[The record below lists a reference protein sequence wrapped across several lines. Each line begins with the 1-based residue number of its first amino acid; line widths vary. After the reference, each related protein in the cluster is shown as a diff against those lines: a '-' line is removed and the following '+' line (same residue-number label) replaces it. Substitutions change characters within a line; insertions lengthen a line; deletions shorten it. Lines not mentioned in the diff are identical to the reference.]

1 VRFIFSRPFFQI
13 AVCCA
18 LFLTFNQLTLAKD
31 FSLKPVPSWVQ
42 KIVPAVDPGSSS
54 AEAGTSS
61 TRILDDEQTRVGA
74 SVERF
79 FHYYQRV
86 DNTTGLE
93 DLSQLRFYFEPSY
106 QQLSI
111 HFVRILRN
119 GATIDALN
127 PSEIKTIQEE
137 DDLDQ
142 QLYNGTSAAVIFVN
156 DVRVGD
162 VIEYAYTVTGDNPV
176 LGGRFAD
183 TFYLADKDPI
193 RERFLRLLI
202 PSKRTLAIKAENTDI
217 QPTTKTIGD
226 DTEYLWLAK
235 NIDAVSGEDS
245 TPNWFNPYPR
255 INVSEFQ
262 TWADVVNWA
271 LPFYENSPIKNAELR
286 AKIEE
291 WKNASSQPEQR
302 TIAAL
307 RFVQDE
313 IRYLGIE
320 LGRYSHQPTV
330 PEKVFT
336 RRFGDC
342 KDKSLLLSSILT
354 SMGIEAWPAL
364 VNSTLR
370 SEIDSWQ
377 PTPFAFDHVI
387 VQAKINGKTYWLD
400 PTISYQRGT
409 LANYYDPPFER
420 SLVLHSGTTALEKIP
435 SPISGAGSVDIVES
449 YTGASSR
456 SPVSLI
462 VTKIYRGMEA
472 DAMRYSLSS
481 VSPADL
487 GKTHLNYYAAT
498 TPSISADGLPVIE
511 DDQQSN
517 TIVVKEKYRIAELW
531 KDNRHSFI
539 ADRIYNELQKPHVS
553 QRNSPLEVHYPLSI
567 KQTILINLGSGFD
580 FPESSDVLADDAMR
594 FEYSYSKSG
603 NQMNMEFVLKTFA
616 DSVPVPKLQ
625 RHLEI
630 LDEAQNVI
638 GYDLNRSRMAVVSR
652 GSSKLSSGATL
663 FIVLL
668 LMFVPLVAIGVGV
681 WVVRTRDQQKRRTRF
696 VKDQQARP
704 GTSPET
710 AYRMS
715 SAEQI
720 EAYIQS
726 LQCRCGTPLYDYEH
740 PPKRERFNY
749 DGQRLLGVRLQC
761 PACRE
766 TLDLYMNPLFEN
778 ERAAGIADF
787 SAS

>member
-1 VRFIFSRPFFQI
+1 MRFIFSRLLIQI

-18 LFLTFNQLTLAKD
+18 IFLTFNQIAAAKD
-31 FSLKPVPSWVQ
+31 FSLKPVPSWIQ
-42 KIVPAVDPGSSS
+42 KVVPSVDPGS

-61 TRILDDEQTRVGA
+61 TRLFDDEQTRVGS

-79 FHYYQRV
+79 SHYYQRV
-86 DNTTGLE
+86 DNTAGLE

-106 QQLSI
+106 QQLAI

-127 PSEIKTIQEE
+127 PSEIKMIQEE

-162 VIEYAYTVTGDNPV
+162 VVEYAYTVTGDNPV

-183 TFYLADKDPI
+183 TFYLADNDPV
-193 RERFLRLLI
+193 REKFLRLLI
-202 PSKRTLAIKAENTDI
+202 PSKRTLAIKPENTDA
-217 QPTTKTIGD
+217 QPTIRTIGD
-226 DTEYLWLAK
+226 DTEYLWSVK
-235 NIDAVSGEDS
+235 NIDAVSAEDS
-245 TPNWFNPYPR
+245 TPDWFNPYPR

-262 TWADVVNWA
+262 SWADVVNWA
-271 LPFYENSPIKNAELR
+271 LPFYQNSPIKNAELR
-286 AKIEE
+286 AKIEG
-291 WKNASSQPEQR
+291 WKNSSPQPEQQ

-313 IRYLGIE
+313 VRYLGIE
-320 LGRYSHQPTV
+320 LGRYSHQPTA

-370 SEIDSWQ
+370 GEIDSWQ

-420 SLVLHSGTTALEKIP
+420 GLVLHSGTIALEKIP
-435 SPISGAGSVDIVES
+435 PPVSGAGSVDIVES
-449 YTGASSR
+449 YSGASSR
-456 SPVSLI
+456 SPVSLD
-462 VTKIYRGMEA
+462 VTRIYRGMEA

-481 VSPADL
+481 VSAADL
-487 GKTHLNYYAAT
+487 NKARLNYYAAT
-498 TPSISADGLPVIE
+498 TPSITADGLPVIE
-511 DDQQSN
+511 DDQQTN
-517 TIVVKEKYRIAELW
+517 MIVVKEKYRIAELW
-531 KDNRHSFI
+531 KDNRHSFV
-539 ADRIYNELQKPHVS
+539 ADRIYSELQKPHVS
-553 QRNSPLEVHYPLSI
+553 QRNTPLEVHYPLSI

-580 FPESSDVLADDAMR
+580 FPESSDVLTDDAVR

-603 NQMNMEFVLKTFA
+603 QQMNMEFSLKTFA

-625 RHLEI
+625 RHLEV

-638 GYDLNRSRMAVVSR
+638 GYDLSRGRMAVVSR
-652 GSSKLSSGATL
+652 GGGPKRGSTLVVLALLVLIPLS
-663 FIVLL
+663 
-668 LMFVPLVAIGVGV
+668 LVGVGF
-681 WVVRTRDQQKRRTRF
+681 WVVRTRTQRSRRTQF

-704 GTSPET
+704 GASPET
-710 AYRMS
+710 AYRMT

-720 EAYIQS
+720 EAFVQS
-726 LQCRCGTPLYDYEH
+726 LQCRCGTPLYNYEH
-740 PPKRERFNY
+740 PPKRERFTY
-749 DGQRLLGVRLQC
+749 DGQRLMGIRLQC
-761 PACRE
+761 PACRQ
-766 TLDLYMNPLFEN
+766 TSDLYVNPLFEN
-778 ERAAGIADF
+778 ESAAGLANF
-787 SAS
+787 SAG